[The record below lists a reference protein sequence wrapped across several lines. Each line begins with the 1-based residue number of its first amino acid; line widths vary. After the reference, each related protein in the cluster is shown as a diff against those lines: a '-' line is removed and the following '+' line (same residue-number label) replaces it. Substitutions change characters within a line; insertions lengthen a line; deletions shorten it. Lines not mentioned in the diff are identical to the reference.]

1 MKKWVLILL
10 LCSLGPA
17 ATAGVGSDLAKGS
30 RLYKEQKFGQALS
43 TYQQALQKD
52 PYNQETLFNIG
63 AAHYR
68 LKEYKEAQQAWE
80 NASQKQGKRSQ
91 DALYNM
97 GNAFYRAQDLDS
109 AIAAYR
115 KAILQNP
122 QDKEAIHN
130 LQIVLEQKEK
140 NQQDSTSQNNKGDP
154 QQNKNNQGGGQNNQQ
169 EQQQQQK
176 QQQQD
181 KANSS
186 SMSKEEAQRVAQMAK
201 ENEYRPS
208 YASNQGDSEASGIE
222 KDW

>member
-1 MKKWVLILL
+1 MKKRLLVFMIMCIL
-10 LCSLGPA
+10 CPA
-17 ATAGVGSDLAKGS
+17 SFAGVKGDLAKGS

-43 TYQQALQKD
+43 TYQKALEKD
-52 PYNQETLFNIG
+52 PYSQEALFNIG

-68 LKEYKEAQQAWE
+68 LKEYKEAQHAWE
-80 NASQKQGKRSQ
+80 NASQKEGERSQ

-140 NQQDSTSQNNKGDP
+140 NQQDSSSQNDKGDS
-154 QQNKNNQGGGQNNQQ
+154 QQNKNNSGGQGNQSG
-169 EQQQQQK
+169 QQQQQS
-176 QQQQD
+176 QQQN

-186 SMSKEEAQRVAQMAK
+186 QMSKEEAQRVAQMAK

-208 YASNQGDSEASGIE
+208 YASNQGDSEDSGIE

>member
-97 GNAFYRAQDLDS
+97 DNALNRAKKKKKNT
-109 AIAAYR
+109 AAYR
-115 KAILQNP
+115 KEILQNP
-122 QDKEAIHN
+122 QDKKAIHN

-169 EQQQQQK
+169 DQQQQK
-176 QQQQD
+176 QQQQQD

-208 YASNQGDSEASGIE
+208 YASNQGDSEPSGIE